1 MLYLPSEKDISSIL
15 YMGESNVYNKKYNA
29 TLVEIY
35 IYYKVYYV
43 VIHTIINIININPS
57 LSIHRPLIGARKT
70 TVIVD
75 RLDIYPAYTI
85 LKSHFTVSR

>member
-1 MLYLPSEKDISSIL
+1 MFYSIVILNIRLIYNDDDVILYLPSEKDISSIL

-43 VIHTIINIININPS
+43 VIHTIINIIEN
-57 LSIHRPLIGARKT
+57 T
-70 TVIVD
+70 CM
-75 RLDIYPAYTI
+75 YTCLHTI
-85 LKSHFTVSR
+85 